1 MEGQGANKY
10 ESLHSSRHPNPREIW
25 AQRIKWGK
33 GTLLHSSG
41 VSVLR
46 AHWSTS
52 WPLEDSVSGLCGLT
66 YSPRMEARG
75 RRLVPFPS
83 LHKPSSQG
91 HFCEKGPAFTLLKD
105 TEKGQHLQFGTS
117 HSTNLDQQ
125 DVLDLINIDNNYS
138 KQFYFFYLLLR
149 FKNGSIIDFILSS
162 FIVSLDPHNNPM
174 RLLLFSC
181 SDVSESLWSHGLQY
195 ARLPC
200 PSLFPGVCSN
210 SRPVLLLSPF
220 YKSENWSQEWWNA
233 RCHTEPRLR
242 PRQAGCSAHGNITAL
257 VCVMAPMLSNWL
269 TCLSAILHMV
279 IDPSIRG
286 SGFLFHT
293 VALWLTV
300 WLQWIHCGQNDS

>member
-25 AQRIKWGK
+25 AERIKWGK

-138 KQFYFFYLLLR
+138 KQFFFFTYYLGL
-149 FKNGSIIDFILSS
+149 KME
-162 FIVSLDPHNNPM
+162 VSLI
-174 RLLLFSC
+174 LF
-181 SDVSESLWSHGLQY
+181 
-195 ARLPC
+195 
-200 PSLFPGVCSN
+200 
-210 SRPVLLLSPF
+210 
-220 YKSENWSQEWWNA
+220 
-233 RCHTEPRLR
+233 
-242 PRQAGCSAHGNITAL
+242 
-257 VCVMAPMLSNWL
+257 
-269 TCLSAILHMV
+269 
-279 IDPSIRG
+279 
-286 SGFLFHT
+286 
-293 VALWLTV
+293 
-300 WLQWIHCGQNDS
+300 